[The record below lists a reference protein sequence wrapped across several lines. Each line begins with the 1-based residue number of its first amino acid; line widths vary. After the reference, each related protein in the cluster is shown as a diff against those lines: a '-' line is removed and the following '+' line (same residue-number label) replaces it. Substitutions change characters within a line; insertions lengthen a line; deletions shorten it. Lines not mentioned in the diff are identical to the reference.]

1 MWWIVESNL
10 HIDARGNLGVFEFQE
25 LPFTPVRFFWIF
37 GTPDNQGRAG
47 HGHKICSQF
56 IFSQQGK
63 IEISVTKPDEKSLVK
78 TLGPGDYFFLPP
90 MHWLDL
96 VAFSSGSVLGVL
108 ASHPY
113 DRNEYIESRQEFN
126 KLTS

>member
-1 MWWIVESNL
+1 MWWEVESKL
-10 HIDARGNLGVFEFQE
+10 HIDSRGNLGVFEFQE

-37 GTPDNQGRAG
+37 GTPDGQGRAG
-47 HGHKICSQF
+47 HGHKTCSQF

-63 IEISVTKPDEKSLVK
+63 IEISVTKPDGELLVK
-78 TLGPGDYFFLPP
+78 TLGPGDSFYLPP

-96 VAFSSGSVLGVL
+96 VDFSSGSVLGVL

-113 DRNEYIESRQEFN
+113 DRNEYIESKQEFN
-126 KLTS
+126 QLSS

>member
-1 MWWIVESNL
+1 MKSNL
-10 HIDARGNLGVFEFQE
+10 YIDSRGNLGVFEFQG

-37 GTPDNQGRAG
+37 GTPDGQGRAG
-47 HGHKICSQF
+47 HGHKVCSQF
-56 IFSQQGK
+56 IFSQQGN
-63 IEISVTKPDEKSLVK
+63 IEISVTKPEGVSLVK
-78 TLGPGDYFFLPP
+78 TLGPGESFFLPP

-113 DRNEYIESRQEFN
+113 DRNEYIESKQEFDQ
-126 KLTS
+126 LTS